1 MAKLKTIWVCSE
13 CGNETPKW
21 VGKCPSCGSW
31 DTYYEEKAQNIK
43 ARDDKSV
50 YTDMDGKKIEVVKL
64 MDTPKNVYTRM
75 STGYNEADR
84 VLRWW
89 ICKRLT
95 YINRWRARNS
105 ENQQ

>member
-43 ARDDKSV
+43 ARDD
-50 YTDMDGKKIEVVKL
+50 
-64 MDTPKNVYTRM
+64 
-75 STGYNEADR
+75 
-84 VLRWW
+84 
-89 ICKRLT
+89 
-95 YINRWRARNS
+95 
-105 ENQQ
+105 

>member
-64 MDTPKNVYTRM
+64 IDTPKNVYTRM

-84 VLRWW
+84 VLRWR
-89 ICKRLT
+89 ICKRIT

-105 ENQQ
+105 GNQQ

>member
-64 MDTPKNVYTRM
+64 IFWV
-75 STGYNEADR
+75 G
-84 VLRWW
+84 LFF
-89 ICKRLT
+89 
-95 YINRWRARNS
+95 
-105 ENQQ
+105 